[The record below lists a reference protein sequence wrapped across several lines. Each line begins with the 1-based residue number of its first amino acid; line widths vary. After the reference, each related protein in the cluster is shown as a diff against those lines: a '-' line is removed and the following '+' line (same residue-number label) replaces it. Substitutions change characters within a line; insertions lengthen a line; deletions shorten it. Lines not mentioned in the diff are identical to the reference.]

1 MKDDKVIG
9 AVLLLIGIA
18 SIFNALQIHTRL
30 FNSDPGPA
38 LFPIFA
44 GTILALCGLGMM
56 VSAFVGAGGGT
67 NVRPSRDEW
76 RRGTVI
82 SVLFIAYGVIL
93 WLFGF
98 YIATP
103 VMTYVLYHVLAGAQR
118 RRIWIGVVFAAAVTL
133 SVHLVFGAFLN
144 TLLPT
149 GLLI

>member
-9 AVLLLIGIA
+9 AVILVLGVAGILY
-18 SIFNALQIHTRL
+18 SLQIHTRL

-44 GTILALCGLGMM
+44 STILALCGVGML
-56 VSAFVGAGGGT
+56 VTSFAGIGNQA
-67 NVRPSRDEW
+67 NVRPSAEGL
-76 RRGTVI
+76 RRGTI
-82 SVLFIAYGVIL
+82 LSGIFIAYGIAL

-103 VMTYVLYHVLAGAQR
+103 VMTYVLYHVLAGSGR
-118 RRIWIGVVFAAAVTL
+118 RKLWVGAVFAAAVTIG
-133 SVHLVFGAFLN
+133 VHLVFGEFLH